1 MTLPKQVEQ
10 QLKELEVLEKQLQAP
25 VEPEETAASEEPAEP
40 QVPQAAEVVPTEPV
54 AQDVDWEQ
62 RYRTLAGKYDA
73 EVPRLHTQVKELAA
87 QLQALQQTRPEP
99 PQDTPPERFVTDE
112 DVEAFGSDMIEVT
125 RKVAKEVAAQYDKKL
140 SAYES
145 KIAAL
150 EQRLMQTGSQVGEMT
165 FEQRLLRA
173 VPDFDLVNADE
184 RWISWLNEVDPV
196 IRGPRRVMAEQ
207 VYNAG
212 DVEGVAHYVNLFKQ
226 TLAPVQPD
234 TRQAELER
242 QVAPSRA
249 TGTAQVT
256 PQARQYTAA
265 QVELLFA
272 KVRDLNIKGKYDEAA
287 KLEAELTS
295 AYAEGRV
302 TR

>member
-1 MTLPKQVEQ
+1 MSLPKQVEQ
-10 QLKELEVLEKQLQAP
+10 QLKDLEELEKQLQAP
-25 VEPEETAASEEPAEP
+25 AEPEETETSEEPDEP
-40 QVPQAAEVVPTEPV
+40 QTPQTAEVVPTESV
-54 AQDVDWEQ
+54 AQEVDWEQ

-73 EVPRLHTQVKELAA
+73 EVPRLHAQVKELVA
-87 QLQALQQTRPEP
+87 QMQSLQRPPEP
-99 PQDTPPERFVTDE
+99 AQAPQTERFVTDE

-125 RKVAKEVAAQYDKKL
+125 RKVAREVAAQYDQKL
-140 SAYES
+140 QVAYDKVER
-145 KIAAL
+145 L
-150 EQRLMQTGSQVGEMT
+150 ERLLQETGNQVGEMT

-173 VPDFDLVNADE
+173 VPDFDVVNTDE
-184 RWISWLNEVDPV
+184 RWINWLNEVDPV
-196 IRGPRRVMAEQ
+196 IRGPRRVMAKQ
-207 VYNAG
+207 AYDSG

-226 TLAPVQPD
+226 TLTPVQPD
-234 TRQAELER
+234 TRRAELER
-242 QVAPSRA
+242 QVAPSRN
-249 TGTAQVT
+249 TGNAQVA
-256 PQARQYTAA
+256 PQTRQYSSH